1 MSTVTYDSAAIFI
14 QTATC
19 LKDKIAK
26 MDAIIEALEA
36 TALTAAA
43 NDNIE
48 EYQLND
54 GQIVI
59 KTIYRGVDAIF
70 KSIWAFE
77 KLRQQYVNRLNG
89 RMVRLVD
96 RKNFPGNRN
105 GRL

>member
-1 MSTVTYDSAAIFI
+1 MATVVFDSAAIFI

-54 GQIVI
+54 GQVVI
-59 KTIYRGVDAIF
+59 KTAYRSVEAIF

-77 KLRQQYVNRLNG
+77 KLRQIYVNKLNG
-89 RMVRLVD
+89 RMIRLVD
-96 RKNFPGNRN
+96 GKNFTGNRN